1 MSTDDIRIIDK
12 ESLPIGGFAGIVETR
27 MVMNPEL
34 WPQARMNKKISHG
47 LGDFIYLANGYF
59 KPNDGAPIH
68 PHNDVD
74 IVSFIT
80 SGSVGH
86 KGSIGDGT
94 VINGPGVQVQR
105 AGTGME
111 HAEFSVT
118 NEEAGII
125 QIWFL
130 PPKNSLRPDYQN
142 FSINEGE
149 MITVLGGEN
158 DGTFDSNMTCKIGFL
173 DDGTAINIDE
183 PFIAMVT
190 RGTGITNSQKIREGQ
205 LIEGNKLSLIAQN
218 KLGLV
223 LITMRKET
231 DNLR

>member
-1 MSTDDIRIIDK
+1 MSDAIRIIDK
-12 ESLPIGGFAGIVETR
+12 ESLHEGGFAGIVETR

-34 WPQARMNKKISHG
+34 WPQAKTNTDISHG
-47 LGDFIYLANGYF
+47 FGDYIYTAYGYF

-86 KGSIGDGT
+86 KGSLGDGT

-118 NEEAGII
+118 DEKAGIV

-130 PPKNSLRPDYQN
+130 PPQKGLTPAYQN
-142 FSINEGE
+142 FSLPEGE
-149 MITVLGGEN
+149 MTTVLGGNQGKE
-158 DGTFDSNMTCKIGFL
+158 TFDNNMTCQIGYVS
-173 DDGTAINIDE
+173 DGDSISVDE
-183 PFIAMVT
+183 QFIVIVT
-190 RGTGITNSQKIREGQ
+190 RGSGVANGQAVREGQ
-205 LIEGNKLSLIAQN
+205 LIEGSKLHLEGANQ
-218 KLGLV
+218 LGLV
-223 LITMRKET
+223 LITQGKK
-231 DNLR
+231 